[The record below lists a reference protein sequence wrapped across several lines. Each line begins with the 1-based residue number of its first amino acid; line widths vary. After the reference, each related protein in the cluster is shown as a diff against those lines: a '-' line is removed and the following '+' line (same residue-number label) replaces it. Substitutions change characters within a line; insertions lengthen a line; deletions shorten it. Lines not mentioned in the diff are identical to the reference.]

1 MSKPESLEE
10 RRRQIDD
17 LDQRLMAILLERAIL
32 VRAIARQKR
41 SMGLEIIDPER
52 EDEIMDRLHA
62 LGAGQ
67 LPEPELDQ
75 VIDALRELMQMV
87 AEEPEH

>member
-1 MSKPESLEE
+1 MPKPESLED
-10 RRRQIDD
+10 RRRLIDD
-17 LDQRLMAILLERAIL
+17 LDTRLMQILLDRAIL

-41 SMGLEIIDPER
+41 GQGLEVIDLER
-52 EDEIMDRLHA
+52 EDEIMERMHA
-62 LGAGQ
+62 MAAGQ

-75 VIDALRELMQMV
+75 FIDSLRELMQMV

>member
-1 MSKPESLEE
+1 MSKPESLED
-10 RRRQIDD
+10 RRRRIDD
-17 LDQRLMAILLERAIL
+17 LDRRLMEILLERATL
-32 VRAIARQKR
+32 VRAIAREKR
-41 SMGLEIIDPER
+41 ATGIDLIDPDR
-52 EDEIMDRLHA
+52 EDEIMDHLHS

>member
-1 MSKPESLEE
+1 MPKPESLEE
-10 RRRQIDD
+10 QRRRIDD
-17 LDQRLMAILLERAIL
+17 LDRRLMELLLSRATL

-41 SMGLEIIDPER
+41 ALGLEIIDEDR
-52 EDEIMDRLHA
+52 EDEIMDRLHSMA
-62 LGAGQ
+62 AGQ

-75 VIDALRELMQMV
+75 YIDSLRELMQMV